1 MSESTSPGDEGTPD
15 APAVTIERR
24 GHVLL
29 AGLNRP
35 AKRNAFNLAM
45 MHQLALAYGE
55 IENDPDVWC
64 GVVFAHGE
72 HFTGGLD
79 LAEVAPVFGKPEQ
92 AIPEG
97 GLDPWRN
104 DGTRWTTPVIVA
116 TQGLCY
122 TAGVEL
128 ALAADIRIA
137 SADTRFLQF
146 EVQRG
151 IFPFGGAMTRFVR
164 EAGWGNAMRWI
175 LTGEEFGA
183 DEAQR
188 IGVVQ
193 EVVQS
198 GQQLDRAIEL
208 AEFIAGRAA
217 PLAVRGALRT
227 AHRSI
232 DDGHDASVARYT
244 DDISSLFG
252 SEDAQEG
259 VKSFLERRQ
268 AKFTGR

>member
-1 MSESTSPGDEGTPD
+1 MNQGDATNAGEQ
-15 APAVTIERR
+15 PAVTIEQR

-29 AGLNRP
+29 VGLNRP
-35 AKRNAFNLAM
+35 AKRNAVNLAM
-45 MHQLALAYGE
+45 MHELALAYGRIERDEE
-55 IENDPDVWC
+55 IRAA
-64 GVVFAHGE
+64 VVFAHGE

-79 LAEVAPVFGKPEQ
+79 LAEVAAVFGKPEQ

-104 DGTRWTTPVIVA
+104 DGTRWTTPVVLA
-116 TQGLCY
+116 AQGLCY

-128 ALAADIRIA
+128 MLAADIRIA
-137 SADTRFLQF
+137 SSDTRFLQF

-151 IFPFGGAMTRFVR
+151 IFPFGGATTRFVR

-183 DEAQR
+183 DEALR
-188 IGVVQ
+188 MGVVQ
-193 EVVQS
+193 QVVEP
-198 GQQLDRAIEL
+198 GRQLERAIEI
-208 AEFIAGRAA
+208 AEFIAERAA
-217 PLAVRGALRT
+217 PLAVRGALAS
-227 AHRSI
+227 AHRAI
-232 DDGHDASVARYT
+232 DEGHDAAVAHYPA
-244 DDISSLFG
+244 DIAALFA

-259 VKSFLERRQ
+259 LKSFIERRD

>member
-1 MSESTSPGDEGTPD
+1 MNDNGNNTGGEAS
-15 APAVTIERR
+15 AVTTELR

-29 AGLNRP
+29 VGLNRP

-45 MHQLALAYGE
+45 MHELAQAYGRIERDDE
-55 IENDPDVWC
+55 IRA
-64 GVVFAHGE
+64 GVIYAHGD

-79 LAEVAPVFGKPEQ
+79 LAEVAGIFGKPEQ

-128 ALAADIRIA
+128 ALAADIRVA

-151 IFPFGGAMTRFVR
+151 IFPFGGATTRFVR

-183 DEAQR
+183 EEALR
-188 IGVVQ
+188 MGVVQ
-193 EVVQS
+193 EVVAA
-198 GQQLDRAIEL
+198 GTQLDRAIEL
-208 AEFIAGRAA
+208 AQFIAERAA
-217 PLAVRGALRT
+217 PLAVRGALAS
-227 AHRSI
+227 AHRAL
-232 DDGHDASVARYT
+232 DEGHDASVAHYT
-244 DDISSLFG
+244 EDIATLLG

-259 VKSFLERRQ
+259 VRSFIERRQ